1 MCVKK
6 VVVSLVIIESLFSVV
21 QGASVGVRKEALTQ
35 AKTFLK
41 TKLSEQ
47 GVADD
52 LLNGGHTVVHA
63 AKTLFDWCEAKEFEG
78 DEETVRALT
87 IMLLL
92 TSFAIS
98 AHKGKK
104 DVYRY
109 IQGRYEACSKD
120 NPADAAVL
128 EPFCDKDSCLKTC
141 AEYETVLKAY
151 QASFESEF
159 VKQKAM
165 FEMAHGGAKRYED
178 IFACDAVTRF
188 FVAPESVLKLNGGT
202 DPQVQAY
209 FHLRFL
215 RDIVTYI
222 YQTVLPQLVAPAT
235 VGGTS

>member
-1 MCVKK
+1 MKK

-141 AEYETVLKAY
+141 AEYETVLKA
-151 QASFESEF
+151 
-159 VKQKAM
+159 